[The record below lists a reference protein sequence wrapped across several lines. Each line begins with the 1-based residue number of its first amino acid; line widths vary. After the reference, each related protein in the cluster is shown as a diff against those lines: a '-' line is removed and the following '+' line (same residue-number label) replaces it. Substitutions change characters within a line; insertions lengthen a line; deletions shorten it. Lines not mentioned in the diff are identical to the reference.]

1 MREEVQGMI
10 YRKIQNAIREKKAD
24 AKELMEFLDVVK
36 TCLSIVRLNQRE
48 ERRWEKSEKTVW
60 YLCDGDR
67 KGCSKRGC
75 YTNGGPCKYTKDIR
89 SAKNFEKEREG
100 RAPYAFREKETAPG
114 ADAVGEQ
121 SNEMKQE
128 IADVL

>member
-1 MREEVQGMI
+1 MF

-67 KGCSKRGC
+67 KGCSKRTC
-75 YTNGGPCKYTKDIR
+75 YINGGPCKYTKDIR
-89 SAKNFEKEREG
+89 SAKNFEIDFQYGKIIS
-100 RAPYAFREKETAPG
+100 YREKETAPE
-114 ADAVGEQ
+114 ADAAGEEVGE
-121 SNEMKQE
+121 
-128 IADVL
+128 